1 MFDRT
6 LQYWFPNQLLS
17 GTTQLQ
23 DVLGPNQK
31 LSGLAPTTILSAT
44 SPVAPQFTPP
54 SQREKVRLASKRCY
68 TEQSKTYMIDYIVIM
83 RLDKEQEKEFIFS
96 TYEWRDCV

>member
-23 DVLGPNQK
+23 DALGPNQK

-54 SQREKVRLASKRCY
+54 SQREKARLVSMRCY
-68 TEQSKTYMIDYIVIM
+68 TEQSKTYMHD
-83 RLDKEQEKEFIFS
+83 L
-96 TYEWRDCV
+96 

>member
-54 SQREKVRLASKRCY
+54 SQREKVRLVSMRCY
-68 TEQSKTYMIDYIVIM
+68 TEQSKTCMLNLIVIR
-83 RLDKEQEKEFIFS
+83 RLDKKQEKEFIFLS
-96 TYEWRDCV
+96 I